1 MQFKSYTT
9 YFPRCSQ
16 SLSIQSSHLFFFP
29 TMFHNFN
36 LTFMLWFLLN
46 YLVTHSFFLQYFHLL
61 SPFFPLP
68 DFNCALIIAKQPTQS
83 HTYKKVSQSVS
94 PYPFKY
100 EQLVVLLDLSSKVTI
115 NVNMPNKTLR
125 AKYLHTLQE
134 QCVELVVN

>member
-1 MQFKSYTT
+1 MFAVQV
-9 YFPRCSQ
+9 
-16 SLSIQSSHLFFFP
+16 LHHLFSWLFPVTIYPVITSIFFP
-29 TMFHNFN
+29 PCFVISILPLCYDFFSITLSH
-36 LTFMLWFLLN
+36 T
-46 YLVTHSFFLQYFHLL
+46 FFLQYFHLL

-68 DFNCALIIAKQPTQS
+68 DHNCALIKAKQPTQS

-115 NVNMPNKTLR
+115 NVNMPNMTLR